1 MLRWEAGGQADSGIN
16 GSGEQMAVDSDTDC
30 SSSSDTC
37 SESSEDSGMG
47 DVGGCPQ
54 EVTLESQ
61 RARLAEED
69 VAEKM

>member
-16 GSGEQMAVDSDTDC
+16 RSGEQRAVDADTDC

-47 DVGGCPQ
+47 EVGGISE
-54 EVTLESQ
+54 EVTLESW
-61 RARLAEED
+61 RAR
-69 VAEKM
+69 